1 MARRCSN
8 GGIHMVK
15 SLGAAGSASGMT
27 LVIEGRCAV
36 GATLTPRF
44 GGVGIGLEWRTPL
57 VDVAIISGFRCFVH
71 G

>member
-1 MARRCSN
+1 MVRRWFN

-36 GATLTPRF
+36 GAAALPPRF
-44 GGVGIGLEWRTPL
+44 GGAGIGLEW
-57 VDVAIISGFRCFVH
+57 
-71 G
+71 

>member
-1 MARRCSN
+1 MA
-8 GGIHMVK
+8 K

-44 GGVGIGLEWRTPL
+44 GGVGIGLEW
-57 VDVAIISGFRCFVH
+57 
-71 G
+71 